1 MRLVLRV
8 KRKGIII
15 LPKDLREKVG
25 IAEGDELLV
34 EAEEGKI
41 VMYVL
46 KPKVVNVDPKVIDEM
61 LRESRRIDEKR
72 LEAY

>member
-8 KRKGIII
+8 RRKGIVI
-15 LPKDLREKVG
+15 LPKDLREKLG
-25 IAEGDELLV
+25 ISEGDELLV
-34 EAEEGKI
+34 EAEKGKI

-46 KPKVVNVDPKVIDEM
+46 KPKVIDVDPKVVDEI